1 MSNCTESHGYVFSV
15 SIVIKNR
22 NLYNNRI
29 MYIKSV
35 LKSMISYKVP
45 VTLNKAIIACNK
57 SSHTLSL
64 SSLVSRILFS
74 FLDRGLVAAEATES
88 VDPSRSVMLANN
100 QC

>member
-35 LKSMISYKVP
+35 LEVHDIIQGPRHTNKV
-45 VTLNKAIIACNK
+45 IIACNK

-88 VDPSRSVMLANN
+88 VDPSRFVMLANN

>member
-35 LKSMISYKVP
+35 LEVHDIIQCPRHTKQSY
-45 VTLNKAIIACNK
+45 
-57 SSHTLSL
+57 H
-64 SSLVSRILFS
+64 
-74 FLDRGLVAAEATES
+74 G
-88 VDPSRSVMLANN
+88 M
-100 QC
+100 Q